1 MTNQHLHIIPP
12 GVQDLRSVRTF
23 HTEVVGWKPSSSS
36 NDGIIFYQAGGVVR
50 SLVPPAALAEAAS
63 LPAEGTG
70 FRGMALATATRS
82 ERKAD
87 EIISDMKLEGVTLL
101 EPP

>member
-12 GVQDLRSVRTF
+12 GLKDLQSARTF
-23 HTEVVGWKPSSSS
+23 HTEVIGWKPSSSS

-50 SLVPPAALAEAAS
+50 SLVSLAYLAEDAS
-63 LPAEGTG
+63 LPADGTG
-70 FRGMALATATRS
+70 FRRMALASDTRS

-87 EIISDMKLEGVTLL
+87 EIISDMK
-101 EPP
+101 